1 MLVLTVSVNIST
13 VRVRARATDHILTV
27 LRVSH
32 QERRSVSVTGSCLW
46 IARANRV
53 HLPTLGLDGQVYVC
67 MCMGRYS
74 V

>member
-1 MLVLTVSVNIST
+1 MSSIMMLVRVGVI
-13 VRVRARATDHILTV
+13 VRALNMNTNTENKTLFTDRTD
-27 LRVSH
+27 RP
-32 QERRSVSVTGSCLW
+32 
-46 IARANRV
+46 

>member
-1 MLVLTVSVNIST
+1 MKVSNQVFTTSNSNKC
-13 VRVRARATDHILTV
+13 VGARAH
-27 LRVSH
+27 
-32 QERRSVSVTGSCLW
+32 
-46 IARANRV
+46 RV

>member
-1 MLVLTVSVNIST
+1 MLLLVGVSRATQLTSFLTVNTNFLIG
-13 VRVRARATDHILTV
+13 RVHV
-27 LRVSH
+27 
-32 QERRSVSVTGSCLW
+32 VSVKGG
-46 IARANRV
+46 ARANTHRV